1 MSQCRMV
8 CSIVGALGI
17 MVGGMGCEGMPGHF
31 PGGSMASIDKYV
43 YQSTTDIPQT
53 ITLVDTRTG
62 HAVWSKD
69 VPVGQQLVMRF
80 YADKN
85 DADPVNPDRLDW
97 AMMPSGQRGGTLNN
111 RVFVPA
117 SHSRRLDVTLRAP
130 GEMPPMAEARQP
142 APIESAPAPAPAPA
156 AAPEPA
162 PAPAGSDPAPIDLPD
177 NR

>member
-43 YQSTTDIPQT
+43 YQSTTDTPQT

-85 DADPVNPDRLDW
+85 EADPVNPDRLDW
-97 AMMPSGQRGGTLNN
+97 AMMPSGQRGGTLTN

-130 GEMPPMAEARQP
+130 GEMPPLAEVGHP
-142 APIESAPAPAPAPA
+142 VPIESAPAPV
-156 AAPEPA
+156 
-162 PAPAGSDPAPIDLPD
+162 SDPTPTRPASPAEPDSAPIDLPD
-177 NR
+177 NH

>member
-8 CSIVGALGI
+8 YSIVGALGI

-43 YQSTTDIPQT
+43 YQSTTDTAQT

-62 HAVWSKD
+62 QAVWSKD

-85 DADPVNPDRLDW
+85 DVDPVNPDRLDW
-97 AMMPSGQRGGTLNN
+97 AMMPSGQRGGTLSN

-117 SHSRRLDVTLRAP
+117 SHSRRLDVTFRAP
-130 GEMPPMAEARQP
+130 GEMPPMAEAGQP
-142 APIESAPAPAPAPA
+142 APVESAPAPAPAA
-156 AAPEPA
+156 SPEPT
-162 PAPAGSDPAPIDLPD
+162 PAPSGSDPAPIDLPD